1 MHDKTPPDKKI
12 QWHPGFY
19 AAAEIELRQNR
30 AELEYHREY
39 NLSKKPL
46 QIDLLVIEKIKDVQI
61 QNEIGKIFR
70 RYNIIEYK
78 SPDDGLTVDDFVKT
92 LGYAYLYKGLG
103 ERVNEIPLEELTV
116 SLFRDAKPLKLMQ
129 KLTKYGCRIKK
140 YAEGIYYIKGLLI
153 PAQIIVTR
161 ELESKE
167 HPTLRILTRKITE
180 SDICNFAEYVNHI
193 TEPGDKQNADAV
205 LQVSVS
211 ANQRV
216 YNEVRRTTKMD
227 ALKELFKEELEDA
240 ERKGEN
246 RINIL
251 YNRLDR
257 DGRKEDIFRAI
268 KNPEVLQK
276 LFKEYGMK

>member
-1 MHDKTPPDKKI
+1 MHDKSISDKKI

-19 AAAEIELRQNR
+19 VAAEIELRQNR
-30 AELEYHREY
+30 ADLEYHREY

-46 QIDLLVIEKIKDVQI
+46 QIDLLVIEKLKDVQI

-103 ERVNEIPLEELTV
+103 EKVNEIPLEE
-116 SLFRDAKPLKLMQ
+116 
-129 KLTKYGCRIKK
+129 
-140 YAEGIYYIKGLLI
+140 
-153 PAQIIVTR
+153 
-161 ELESKE
+161 SKE
-167 HPTLRILTRKITE
+167 HPALRILAKKVTE
-180 SDICNFAEYVNHI
+180 SDIRNFAEYVNHF

-211 ANQRV
+211 ANQRI
-216 YNEVRRTTKMD
+216 YNEVRRRTKMD

-240 ERKGEN
+240 HKEGERKGEN
-246 RINIL
+246 RLNVL

-257 DGRKEDIFRAI
+257 DGRKEDIFRAM
-268 KNPEVLQK
+268 KNPEILQK